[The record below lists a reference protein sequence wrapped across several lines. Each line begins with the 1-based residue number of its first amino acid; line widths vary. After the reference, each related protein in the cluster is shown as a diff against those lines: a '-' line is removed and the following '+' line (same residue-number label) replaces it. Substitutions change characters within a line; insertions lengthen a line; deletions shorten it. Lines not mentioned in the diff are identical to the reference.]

1 MFTVARMAGHKS
13 VAMIEQHYG
22 HVIEHDSEEA
32 VDVVSEA
39 IGRTVGRVA
48 V

>member
-1 MFTVARMAGHKS
+1 
-13 VAMIEQHYG
+13 
-22 HVIEHDSEEA
+22 VIEHDSDEA

-39 IGRTVGRVA
+39 INRTVGRVA

>member
-1 MFTVARMAGHKS
+1 
-13 VAMIEQHYG
+13 MIEQHYG
-22 HVIEHDSEEA
+22 HVIEHDSDEA

-39 IGRTVGRVA
+39 INRTVGRVA